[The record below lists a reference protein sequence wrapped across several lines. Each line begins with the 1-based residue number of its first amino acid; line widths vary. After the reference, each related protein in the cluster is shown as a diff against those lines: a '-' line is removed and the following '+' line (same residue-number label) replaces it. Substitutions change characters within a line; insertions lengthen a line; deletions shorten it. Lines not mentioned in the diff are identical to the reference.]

1 MKKIFVAV
9 LAMAGVVACN
19 TVDTLDVPQNPE
31 IRFANAFVEN
41 ATRANEALDP
51 STTTESLTAF
61 DVWGFMD
68 EPSGVV
74 FEGEDVTGSKGNFS
88 YTNTQYWAPGHTYY
102 FAALAPMNSANWS
115 LNTDTAGTTGAGV
128 VTFTNVNG
136 TEDLLYSA
144 VSVAAPAS
152 ITAAPETVKFTFS
165 HLLSKVKFT
174 FVNGF
179 TNDNAT
185 IDIKNI
191 HITNAPA
198 KASANLVGEW
208 WTANPWTLEGTET
221 VDLAFGDACEKLA
234 MGAKQECANERL
246 TIPAAQD
253 IVVTFDVALYMGTVK
268 AYSGSLKVTVKDI
281 ALELG
286 KAYNFTA
293 TLNASNI
300 TKDGQELYPI
310 VFDVEEVK
318 DWVVAGTPDA
328 QVKDAELRAA
338 AQFGGKLTL
347 SEDIALQSTLVVT
360 SDLVL
365 NLGGHTLTNKLENAA
380 TDVIV
385 VAEGATLTIEGNGTV
400 EAVTGNDGYAVIAE
414 GTVIINGGTFKS
426 GVDANREPN
435 AVVYAR
441 GNGEVYV
448 NGGYFPNDN
457 ESKFVLNKKDAD
469 RETTVIEVKGGEF
482 GCFNPANNAAENAG
496 TNFVAEGY
504 AVAINAAGNYVV
516 LPFYGEVALTEDVKL
531 TSTLSVTKDLT
542 LDLNGHNLTIAND
555 STELGEGDGIIVT
568 AGTLTIKGEGTVTAN
583 TRAIWARGNGGAVI
597 NIEGGHY
604 VGATKGNTCEVI
616 YASGNGV
623 INIYGGTFEAETEDN
638 VSFAAPQYAVLN
650 LHGNGAT
657 GCNITVYGG
666 SFKNFNPADNI
677 SENPKKNFCA
687 DGYSSVADGEWFVV
701 VDGEYDNLARVATID
716 ELQAA
721 LDAATGNALIV
732 VGADL
737 VGNAT
742 ANQAEGVN
750 LTIDGAGYKFDG
762 TLYINGKNRYQGTET
777 LVVKNVKF
785 YTEKTSAFDFIWS
798 ADSNSGTVR
807 YAHNITIEDCS
818 FEAPAGVDVV
828 GMRFKQAYNLAV
840 KNCVMNGGHS
850 LVQNTSM
857 TGQLFE
863 GCTVEAGRGINLQ
876 TSSLDTKVVNCNI
889 KATKAD
895 GYGIRVDAGAT
906 SALSVTGSTIEAYE
920 PIVLRKAEAA
930 YELNLLNNT
939 LTAAGGYEIVVE
951 GEEPVINGAD
961 GLNIKK

>member
-19 TVDTLDVPQNPE
+19 TAEVVDLPQNPA
-31 IRFANAFVEN
+31 IRFENAFVQN
-41 ATRANEALDP
+41 ATRADEALDP

-88 YTNTQYWAPGHTYY
+88 YVNTQYWAPGHTYY

-115 LNTDTAGTTGAGV
+115 LNTAKADTTGAGV
-128 VTFTNVNG
+128 VTFTNVSG

-152 ITAAPETVKFTFS
+152 ITAAPEAVKFTFS

-208 WTANPWTLEGTET
+208 WTVNPWTLEGTDT

-253 IVVTFDVALYMGTVK
+253 IVVTFDVALYMGTVE
-268 AYSGSLKVTVKDI
+268 AYSGSLEVTVKDI

-293 TLNASNI
+293 TLTAQNI
-300 TKDGQELYPI
+300 TEDGQELYPI

-338 AQFGGKLTL
+338 AQFGGEVVLT
-347 SEDIALQSTLVVT
+347 EDIALST
-360 SDLVL
+360 
-365 NLGGHTLTNKLENAA
+365 TL
-380 TDVIV
+380 D
-385 VAEGATLTIEGNGTV
+385 
-400 EAVTGNDGYAVIAE
+400 
-414 GTVIINGGTFKS
+414 
-426 GVDANREPN
+426 
-435 AVVYAR
+435 
-441 GNGEVYV
+441 
-448 NGGYFPNDN
+448 
-457 ESKFVLNKKDAD
+457 
-469 RETTVIEVKGGEF
+469 
-482 GCFNPANNAAENAG
+482 
-496 TNFVAEGY
+496 
-504 AVAINAAGNYVV
+504 
-516 LPFYGEVALTEDVKL
+516 
-531 TSTLSVTKDLT
+531 VTKNLII
-542 LDLNGHNLTIAND
+542 DLNGHNLTINND
-555 STELGEGDGIIVT
+555 SDELGVGDGIIVT
-568 AGTLTIKGEGTVTAN
+568 EGTLTIKGKGTVTAN

-604 VGATKGNTCEVI
+604 VGATKGYTCEVI

-677 SENPKKNFCA
+677 SENPKKDFCA
-687 DGYSSVADGEWFVV
+687 EGYVSVANGEWFDVIKGAIASDVNSLTSALNNEDIVIVETAIDNGSNVINIQNNDVILNMNGNEITAGGQGTNNYAFNVYGSTVV
-701 VDGEYDNLARVATID
+701 VN
-716 ELQAA
+716 
-721 LDAATGNALIV
+721 DAN
-732 VGADL
+732 
-737 VGNAT
+737 
-742 ANQAEGVN
+742 
-750 LTIDGAGYKFDG
+750 IDGAGFAVLNSSNVTVNSGAIAAKPGKSGRNMFYVAGNSTVTVNEGTYTFDRTSSYFVYVEAG
-762 TLYINGKNRYQGTET
+762 STCYINGGH
-777 LVVKNVKF
+777 F
-785 YTEKTSAFDFIWS
+785 EKPLANNATK
-798 ADSNSGTVR
+798 DSFVNNASKGTVI
-807 YAHNITIEDCS
+807 ITGGT
-818 FEAPAGVDVV
+818 FNVDP
-828 GMRFKQAYNLAV
+828 
-840 KNCVMNGGHS
+840 
-850 LVQNTSM
+850 
-857 TGQLFE
+857 
-863 GCTVEAGRGINLQ
+863 
-876 TSSLDTKVVNCNI
+876 TKWL
-889 KATKAD
+889 AD
-895 GYGIRVDAGAT
+895 GYKAVKSGKIWTV
-906 SALSVTGSTIEAYE
+906 SAE
-920 PIVLRKAEAA
+920 
-930 YELNLLNNT
+930 
-939 LTAAGGYEIVVE
+939 
-951 GEEPVINGAD
+951 
-961 GLNIKK
+961 